1 MALTIGQ
8 IAAISYPAVLADNR
22 KAANQWSE
30 SAFLR
35 ELERQGAIVRKSLGS
50 TIEAPLDYRRNPG
63 AGFLTSPLQPTSLS
77 ETEIVTAAQYD
88 KGAAMFQLASDLLE
102 ATLPAGQK
110 TSIINAAI
118 QLAYTSYKAE
128 GK

>member
-1 MALTIGQ
+1 MNKLIQVASGFLSKLKRLFAPGGGAEKALD
-8 IAAISYPAVLADNR
+8 AVAEHLP
-22 KAANQWSE
+22 KA
-30 SAFLR
+30 L
-35 ELERQGAIVRKSLGS
+35 AIVKLVDSL
-50 TIEAPLDYRRNPG
+50 APNK
-63 AGFLTSPLQPTSLS
+63 TTN
-77 ETEIVTAAQYD
+77 EIVHVVEQYGLPSAAKYVTAAQYD